1 MLAIRSKRALT
12 RRAPSTKYEEISYNL
27 VVGESHSFLP
37 PAGLLSL
44 SFETLSLS
52 NDYWPCVA
60 AFAVGTAIV
69 TESGCVHTTLP
80 LVKSKRFMVILSL
93 P

>member
-1 MLAIRSKRALT
+1 VLAIRSKRALT

-52 NDYWPCVA
+52 LTIIGLA
-60 AFAVGTAIV
+60 
-69 TESGCVHTTLP
+69 SQP
-80 LVKSKRFMVILSL
+80 LLSAL
-93 P
+93 QL